1 MDALAISLSSTEN
14 EELEPIQVDWQLK
27 SFDGQQAQIQMDLDS
42 IFEQDVD
49 TEIYD
54 KVSIQFN
61 DANRNFASQSGKGI
75 NFGQTVQW

>member
-1 MDALAISLSSTEN
+1 
-14 EELEPIQVDWQLK
+14 
-27 SFDGQQAQIQMDLDS
+27 MDLDS

-75 NFGQTVQW
+75 NFG